1 MSGLLHGAAKKVR
14 REKEKLF
21 SISLLGNALG
31 DIEYEA
37 DGTAKAADGD
47 DKSLHNETYD
57 LGTQINA
64 AMQKSLGPL
73 YAGIDKVCT
82 LINQKAPQPLLI
94 STGPTPPVVAFT
106 FTVTTSA
113 AIWKLIEENARWK
126 QDRDAAFDEIVQ
138 DRIGKCCVKIE
149 KSAKAAKAD
158 LDRYFWM
165 LDQTG
170 QLPEQKY
177 LDSVDDSLAL
187 FDIDAGHQ
195 VDIALSW
202 VENQFANWL
211 YARIKREHKNVKAIV
226 KTRGRKGTKVGVSTG
241 VIAGHAAHAAASW
254 GATAPLAIVAILR
267 QGVEIGNIAVRA
279 NMSLKTLGK
288 EIDARVNLLVANY
301 VGGNKKLGA
310 IETLQNLVK
319 GIVGLDMPSIAS
331 CKELIEEYEH
341 KILTLEASYNQLQRE
356 LAKATQQLEFYKTEL
371 KMSVATLS
379 KPDRESALKL
389 IYDTG
394 ETCRK
399 LERVSENKDKRAQQ
413 AKENVEIWNAK
424 LDQIN
429 LKVGK
434 EQNLATA
441 VGSLAVSVAL
451 GTGDAS
457 GAAGDAIDA
466 GKSAAEAVVEQTHS
480 FLIEMGMWIAE
491 LPPAVMD
498 VFRQMD

>member
-21 SISLLGNALG
+21 SISLLGDALG
-31 DIEYEA
+31 DVEFEA

-47 DKSLHNETYD
+47 DKSLHAESFD

-64 AMQKSLGPL
+64 AMQNSLGPL
-73 YAGIDKVCT
+73 YAGIHKLCSQ
-82 LINQKAPQPLLI
+82 INLKAPQPI
-94 STGPTPPVVAFT
+94 VVSAGPAPPAVAFS

-126 QDRDAAFDEIVQ
+126 QDRDAAFAEIVQ

-149 KSAKAAKAD
+149 NSGKAAKAD

-177 LDSVDDSLAL
+177 LDSVDDSLSL
-187 FDIDAGHQ
+187 FDKEAGQQ

-267 QGVEIGNIAVRA
+267 QSVEIGNIAARA
-279 NMSLKTLGK
+279 AMSLNALGK
-288 EIDARVNLLVANY
+288 EIDARVSLLVANY
-301 VGGNKKLGA
+301 VGGNKKLSV
-310 IETLQNLVK
+310 IETLQNLAK
-319 GIVGLDMPSIAS
+319 GIVGVDMPSIAS
-331 CKELIEEYEH
+331 CQELIEEYGH

-356 LAKATQQLEFYKTEL
+356 LAKATQQIEFYKTEL
-371 KMSVATLS
+371 KVSVATLS
-379 KPDRESALKL
+379 KPDSQAAFKL
-389 IYDTG
+389 IYDTRQ
-394 ETCRK
+394 TCSK
-399 LERVSENKDKRAQQ
+399 LETVSANKDKRALQ
-413 AKENVEIWNAK
+413 AKENVKIWKAK
-424 LDQIN
+424 LDQID

-457 GAAGDAIDA
+457 GVAGDAIDA
-466 GKSAAEAVVEQTHS
+466 GKSAAEAVLEQTHS

-491 LPPAVMD
+491 LPPSVMD
-498 VFRQMD
+498 AFRQMD

>member
-1 MSGLLHGAAKKVR
+1 MSGLLHKPAKKLR

-21 SISLLGNALG
+21 SIRLLGNALE
-31 DIEYEA
+31 DIEYAA
-37 DGTAKAADGD
+37 DGTAEAADGD
-47 DKSLHNETYD
+47 DKSLHSESYD
-57 LGTQINA
+57 LSAQINA
-64 AMQKSLGPL
+64 TTQKSLGPL
-73 YAGIDKVCT
+73 YAGIHKVCSQ
-82 LINQKAPQPLLI
+82 INLKAPQPILL
-94 STGPTPPVVAFT
+94 SAGPTPPAVPFT

-149 KSAKAAKAD
+149 KAGNAAKAE

-165 LDQTG
+165 LDYTD

-187 FDIDAGHQ
+187 FDTGVGQQ

-202 VENQFANWL
+202 VESQFANWL
-211 YARIKREHKNVKAIV
+211 YARIKQEHKNVKAIV
-226 KTRGRKGTKVGVSTG
+226 KTRGRKGAKVGVATG

-267 QGVEIGNIAVRA
+267 QGVEIGNIAVRSG
-279 NMSLKTLGK
+279 MSLKALGK
-288 EIDARVNLLVANY
+288 EIDGRVSLLVANY
-301 VGGNKKLGA
+301 VGGKKKLA
-310 IETLQNLVK
+310 VLETLQNLAK
-319 GIVGLDMPSIAS
+319 GAVGIDMPSISS
-331 CKELIEEYEH
+331 CKTLIEEYEH

-356 LAKATQQLEFYKTEL
+356 LAKAMQVLEFYKTEL

-379 KPDRESALKL
+379 KQDREGAFKL
-389 IYDTG
+389 IYDTRQ
-394 ETCRK
+394 TCSK
-399 LERVSENKDKRAQQ
+399 LEKVSEDKDKRAQQ
-413 AKENVEIWNAK
+413 AADNVKIWNAK
-424 LDQIN
+424 LDQID

-434 EQNLATA
+434 EQKLATA

-466 GKSAAEAVVEQTHS
+466 GKDVAEAMVEQTHS

-491 LPPAVMD
+491 LPPMVME
-498 VFRQMD
+498 VFERAE

>member
-1 MSGLLHGAAKKVR
+1 MSGLVHGAAKKVR

-21 SISLLGNALG
+21 SMKLLGSALG
-31 DIEYEA
+31 DIEYAA
-37 DGTAKAADGD
+37 DGTAEAADGD
-47 DKSLHNETYD
+47 DKSLHTESYD

-73 YAGIDKVCT
+73 YAGIHKVIGQ
-82 LINQKAPQPLLI
+82 INLKAPQPMLV
-94 STGPTPPVVAFT
+94 SAGPTPPAVAFT

-149 KSAKAAKAD
+149 KAGNAAKAD

-170 QLPEQKY
+170 RLPEQKY

-187 FDIDAGHQ
+187 FDTEAAQQ

-202 VENQFANWL
+202 VESQFANWL

-226 KTRGRKGTKVGVSTG
+226 KTRGRKGAKVGVATG

-267 QGVEIGNIAVRA
+267 QGIEIGNIAVRA
-279 NMSLKTLGK
+279 NMSLKSLGK
-288 EIDARVNLLVANY
+288 EIDGRVNLLVANY
-301 VGGNKKLGA
+301 VGSKKKLGA
-310 IETLQNLVK
+310 IETLQNLAK
-319 GIVGLDMPSIAS
+319 GALGIDMPSIAS
-331 CKELIEEYEH
+331 CKDLIEEYEH
-341 KILTLEASYNQLQRE
+341 KTLTLEASYNQLQRE
-356 LAKATQQLEFYKTEL
+356 LAKATQLLDFYKTEL

-379 KPDRESALKL
+379 KQDREGALKM
-389 IYDTG
+389 IYDTR
-394 ETCRK
+394 ETCSK

-413 AKENVEIWNAK
+413 AKENVKIWNGK
-424 LDQIN
+424 LDQID

-434 EQNLATA
+434 EQKLATA

-457 GAAGDAIDA
+457 GAAGDAVDA

-491 LPPAVMD
+491 LPPTVME
-498 VFRQMD
+498 VFQRGA

>member
-1 MSGLLHGAAKKVR
+1 MSGLVHGAAKKVR

-21 SISLLGNALG
+21 SIKLLGSALE
-31 DIEYEA
+31 DIEYSA
-37 DGTAKAADGD
+37 DGTAEAADGD
-47 DKSLHNETYD
+47 DKSLHAESYD

-64 AMQKSLGPL
+64 AMQKSLGPV
-73 YAGIDKVCT
+73 YAGIHKVVT
-82 LINQKAPQPLLI
+82 QINLKAPQPMLV
-94 STGPTPPVVAFT
+94 SAGATPPVVAFT

-149 KSAKAAKAD
+149 TAGNAAKAD
-158 LDRYFWM
+158 LDGYFWM

-177 LDSVDDSLAL
+177 LDSVDDGLAL
-187 FDIDAGHQ
+187 FDTEAAQ
-195 VDIALSW
+195 QLDIALSW
-202 VENQFANWL
+202 VESQFANWL

-226 KTRGRKGTKVGVSTG
+226 KTRGRKGAKVGVATG

-288 EIDARVNLLVANY
+288 EIDGRVNLLVANY
-301 VGGNKKLGA
+301 VGGKKKLGA
-310 IETLQNLVK
+310 IETLQNLAK
-319 GIVGLDMPSIAS
+319 GALGIDMPSIAS
-331 CKELIEEYEH
+331 CKDLIEEYEH
-341 KILTLEASYNQLQRE
+341 KTLTLEASYNQLQRE
-356 LAKATQQLEFYKTEL
+356 LAKATQLLDFYKTEL
-371 KMSVATLS
+371 KASVATLS
-379 KPDRESALKL
+379 KQDREGALKM
-389 IYDTG
+389 IYDTR
-394 ETCRK
+394 ETCNK
-399 LERVSENKDKRAQQ
+399 LERVSENKDQRAQQ
-413 AKENVEIWNAK
+413 AKENVKIWNGK

-434 EQNLATA
+434 EQKLATA

-466 GKSAAEAVVEQTHS
+466 GKSVAEAVVEQTHS

-491 LPPAVMD
+491 LPPTVME
-498 VFRQMD
+498 VFQRA